1 MGCLFRA
8 VLPFSP
14 FIYNM
19 VYPYCSPFHP
29 VRESPCK
36 TALKTSVLRKSSS
49 KTSKKVLALFAVMEK
64 GRTFAP
70 AFGNGSGAPWEVLKK
85 TCRKIWKQGGKVLIF
100 ASAFRKKRRAEPK
113 RVLWQALHK
122 WYRNSTRAFTG
133 MYMHIGEVPRETV
146 NTWIEYGFRGRE
158 RHSKIGKEILTME
171 SLILAQDER

>member
-1 MGCLFRA
+1 MPERIILFRKQDNPLLRIGCSSLVRYLLRGHGLLCQVSWA
-8 VLPFSP
+8 AFSCRPSFSP

-19 VYPYCSPFHP
+19 VYPYSSPFHP

-85 TCRKIWKQGGKVLIF
+85 TCRKIWRQSGKVLIF
-100 ASAFRKKRRAEPK
+100 ASAFRKKKE
-113 RVLWQALHK
+113 
-122 WYRNSTRAFTG
+122 
-133 MYMHIGEVPRETV
+133 
-146 NTWIEYGFRGRE
+146 GRTKK
-158 RHSKIGKEILTME
+158 SSMTSLT
-171 SLILAQDER
+171 